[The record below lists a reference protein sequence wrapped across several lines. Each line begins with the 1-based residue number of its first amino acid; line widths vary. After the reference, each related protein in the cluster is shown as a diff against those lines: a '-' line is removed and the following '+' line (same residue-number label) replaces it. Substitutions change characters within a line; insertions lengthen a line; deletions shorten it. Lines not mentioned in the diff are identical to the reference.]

1 VSAGQV
7 VAAVAAVA
15 LLIGAVVLRRRGK
28 LGGERALVAL
38 VVVVGLGV
46 YASGLLSHLPDP
58 EKLIEDLANAL
69 GSGTYALVGL
79 LAFLETGAF
88 VGLVAPG
95 EFTVIVGGVI
105 AGEGTIDIVPL
116 IGLTWACALAGD
128 STSFFIGR
136 KLGRKFLEKHGP
148 RVKITPE
155 RLEQVEGYFER
166 HGGKTIVIGRFVGL
180 VRALAPFVAGS
191 SGMPFRRFLP
201 YSTIGTGLWATFFL
215 LLGFFFYR
223 SFDKVAAIAGRATL
237 AFGFLVALIVAIV
250 WSYKQ
255 LRDDEKRARFVAWV
269 ERQARRPLLRPFAA
283 VARAFW
289 RVFLRP
295 LTRVLWPQIRFVWDR
310 VTPGQLGLELTTA
323 VAIAGVG
330 LYVFAAYLFLVARDP
345 GPTLGDSNV
354 LDFIGRLQNDMLV
367 DVAKVVTDLGAFPV
381 AGGFVL
387 VGAAILAVKRQ
398 PIELVVLVV
407 SAVLIFVVV
416 HVTKG
421 AVDRPRPPEP
431 LTGSRGSAY
440 PSGHAAYSTFY
451 VALAIIA
458 TRVFDGFVYRVAL
471 VLVALVLAAT
481 IGWSRIFLEVHW
493 WSDAAGGWGL
503 GAAIFGVVGA
513 IGLVVGYFRNN
524 DEAPR
529 VRPPE
534 AERAAPER
542 A

>member
-15 LLIGAVVLRRRGK
+15 LLAGALILRRRDK
-28 LGGERALVAL
+28 LGGERLLIALL
-38 VVVVGLGV
+38 VVVGLGV
-46 YASGLLSHLPDP
+46 YASGLLSNLPDP
-58 EKLIEDLANAL
+58 EKAIEDLANAL
-69 GSGTYALVGL
+69 GSGTYALVGA

-105 AGEGTIDIVPL
+105 AGEGTIDIIPL
-116 IGLTWACALAGD
+116 IGLTWACCIAGD

-136 KLGRKFLEKHGP
+136 KLGRQFLEKHGP
-148 RVKITPE
+148 RVKITAE
-155 RLEQVEGYFER
+155 RLAQVESYFDR
-166 HGGKTIVIGRFVGL
+166 HGGKTIIIGRFVGL

-191 SGMPFRRFLP
+191 SGMPFRRFIP
-201 YSTIGTGLWATFFL
+201 YSVIGTGMWATFFL

-237 AFGFLVALIVAIV
+237 AFGFLIALIVAVV

-269 ERQARRPLLRPFAA
+269 ERQAQRPLLRPVAA
-283 VARAFW
+283 VARALW

-295 LTRVLWPQIRFVWDR
+295 VTRVLWPQVRFVWDR

-330 LYVFAAYLFLVARDP
+330 LYVFVAYLVLIVGDP
-345 GPTLGDSNV
+345 GPTIGDSNV
-354 LDFIGRLQNDMLV
+354 IDFIGQLRTDIGI
-367 DVAKVVTDLGAFPV
+367 DAAKIVTNFGALPV
-381 AGGFVL
+381 AGAFVL
-387 VGAAILAVKRQ
+387 IAAAILAFKRR
-398 PIELVVLVV
+398 PIELAVLVV
-407 SAVLIFVVV
+407 STLLIFALV

-431 LTGSRGSAY
+431 LSGSRGSAY

-451 VALAIIA
+451 VALAVIA
-458 TRVFDGFVYRVAL
+458 TRVFRGFVYRVAL
-471 VLVALVLAAT
+471 VLLALAFAAA
-481 IGWSRIFLEVHW
+481 IGWSRIFLQVHW
-493 WSDAAGGWGL
+493 WSDVAGGWGL
-503 GAAIFGVVGA
+503 GAAIFGLVGV
-513 IGLVVGYFRNN
+513 IGLIVGYFRNN
-524 DEAPR
+524 EQEPRAP
-529 VRPPE
+529 VGQ

-542 A
+542 V